1 MFQWRR
7 FQFFDK
13 ELLTEDEKG
22 QKLPMQLFQ
31 GWEPTCSTSGRGH
44 LIFGD
49 TQGMIRVVD
58 RDFKCLAFPAFDGK
72 VISMVQLKRT
82 NTLVAIGNE
91 AETNTCVKIW
101 NLDQIDSTGVPVLAR
116 NLPIFSTKFP
126 QVPVTS
132 FTLTEDFTK
141 LAVGLGNGAV
151 MLFEGN
157 ILRANSKQD
166 LLQREGACV
175 TGVHFRESGNKLSLF
190 VVSTMQVL
198 SFFPPYFSNQGTRI
212 ELDNEGGCELRC
224 SVLTEEDASSG
235 LGKQLVAARK
245 EAVFFYDEDS
255 KGICFGFDGL
265 KKLVGWFSNYLVLV
279 NEIAT
284 EPKKNTLTIYDLKNK
299 FIAYA
304 AKVETVVEVV
314 AEWGALF
321 ILTASQKCYQLTE
334 KDLAS
339 KLQMLYRK
347 NLFQIA
353 ISLASSQDVGRSRIM
368 DIYQKFG
375 DQLYKK
381 QDFDGAITQYL
392 ETINYLEPS
401 YVIRKFLDAQRIHNL
416 TRYLEKLHEKDQATP
431 DHTTLLLNC
440 YTKLKAVEKLDEF
453 VKSDKG
459 FTFDV
464 GTAIQVCRQAGYFQ
478 HALYLAFKSRQHD
491 SFLKIVLEDEHKPGE
506 ALKYIAS
513 LPFEN
518 SYQACKEHGQQ
529 LVQERP
535 EQATAL
541 FTRLCLGYKPTPYS
555 LEEDS
560 SSKDVGAHASA
571 ASARASNTASA
582 AAVEA
587 NKAGSSSAF
596 SSGILADLATLLS
609 GAATATTAPDVSDPA
624 TTEAKEGR
632 SDEAETDATDDSGA
646 LPRSSVEDFLQFYV
660 DRPGHLQDLLE
671 AVLREV
677 GPTPVLVATLL
688 ELYLPWEGGQAS
700 AGSGGAAKPD
710 KTDKTDTKREH
721 PRKHHIMNLLKR
733 PEVEG
738 QAPPYDA
745 NHALVL
751 CKMYNFERGIL
762 YLYGK
767 LKLYDAVVQH
777 HMERNQYKKIIKA
790 CENYGKQDQSL
801 WIRAL
806 TFFAAKED
814 SCEIYIQQVL
824 ETIEKRSLLPPLQV
838 VQILSRNPKK
848 TLSVVKDYIIQ
859 VLQHENEITAA
870 DRLDIARYREQT
882 AEMRAEIKQLK
893 SRATTFQGI
902 KCDWCTSGLSL
913 PAVHFLCQHSF
924 HQRCIVD
931 SDRICPKCA
940 PEFRKVKEIQ
950 EGMRRES
957 GQHDTFFKKIKE
969 SQDSFAIVADYF
981 GRGIFDK
988 PATKS

>member
-1 MFQWRR
+1 M
-7 FQFFDK
+7 
-13 ELLTEDEKG
+13 
-22 QKLPMQLFQ
+22 
-31 GWEPTCSTSGRGH
+31 
-44 LIFGD
+44 
-49 TQGMIRVVD
+49 
-58 RDFKCLAFPAFDGK
+58 
-72 VISMVQLKRT
+72 
-82 NTLVAIGNE
+82 
-91 AETNTCVKIW
+91 
-101 NLDQIDSTGVPVLAR
+101 DSTGVPVLSR
-116 NLPIFSTKFP
+116 NLPIFSSKFP

-157 ILRANSKQD
+157 ILRANPKQD

-175 TGVHFRESGNKLSLF
+175 TGVHFREGGSKLSLF
-190 VVSTMQVL
+190 VVTTTQVL
-198 SFFPPYFSNQGTRI
+198 SFFPPYFSNQGMRI

-224 SVLTEEDASSG
+224 SVLSEAENGSG
-235 LGKQLVAARK
+235 FGQQLVAARK

-255 KGICFGFDGL
+255 KGICFGFDGM

-279 NEIAT
+279 NEIPT

-321 ILTASQKCYQLTE
+321 ILTASHKCYQLTE

-375 DQLYKK
+375 DHLYKK

-416 TRYLEKLHEKDQATP
+416 TRYLEALHSKDQATP

-459 FTFDV
+459 FAFDV

-478 HALYLAFKSRQHD
+478 HAMYLAFKNRQHA
-491 SFLKIVLEDEHKPGE
+491 SFLKIVLEDERKPGE

-513 LPFEN
+513 LPFEA
-518 SYQACKEHGQQ
+518 SYGACKEYGQQ
-529 LVQERP
+529 LVQDRP

-541 FTRLCLGYKPTPYS
+541 FQLLCLGYKPTPYS
-555 LEEDS
+555 FEDDS
-560 SSKDVGAHASA
+560 SVKDSTPSVSSVSVVTATA
-571 ASARASNTASA
+571 ATSSVATTIMP
-582 AAVEA
+582 
-587 NKAGSSSAF
+587 SSAF
-596 SSGILADLATLLS
+596 SSGILSELATLLS
-609 GAATATTAPDVSDPA
+609 GGSANSVVSESSATPQLSETADGDVD
-624 TTEAKEGR
+624 R
-632 SDEAETDATDDSGA
+632 DMDDSMA
-646 LPRSSVEDFLQFYV
+646 LPRANVEEFLQFYV
-660 DRPGHLQDLLE
+660 DRPLYLQQLLD

-688 ELYLPWEGGQAS
+688 ELYLPWEGAKTNSGTTAS
-700 AGSGGAAKPD
+700 GISSAKTER
-710 KTDKTDTKREH
+710 KEH

-738 QAPPYDA
+738 QPPPYDA

-806 TFFAAKED
+806 GYFAAKEE

-859 VLQHENEITAA
+859 VLQHENEITSA

-893 SRATTFQGI
+893 TRATTFQGI

-988 PATKS
+988 TDSKSENAK